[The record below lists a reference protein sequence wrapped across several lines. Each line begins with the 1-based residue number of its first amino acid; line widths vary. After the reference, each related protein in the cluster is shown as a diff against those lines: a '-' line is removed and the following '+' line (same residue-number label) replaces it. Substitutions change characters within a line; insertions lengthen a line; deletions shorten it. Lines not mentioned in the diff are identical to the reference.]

1 MLSLRFLGGASIIGA
16 DAPITGPAAQRHRLA
31 LAALLVGAQPGGM
44 SRDKLIAFLW
54 PERDAPSG
62 RNLLKQGVHAVRR
75 ALGDEVIVAAGDE
88 LRLDTSL
95 VRCDVSE
102 LELAMARGD
111 HERVVALY
119 RGPFLDGFFLRN
131 SPAFERW
138 VDGERARLADA
149 YAMSL
154 EALATHAETRGDPQR
169 ATELWKALAAHRPF
183 DSRLAARLMRA
194 LEASGNRAA
203 ALQHAG
209 LHERLLEAEI
219 GVVAAPEVAVE
230 RERLRREAGVGRAP
244 ATTPERAPSPQSVTT
259 EPLAPA
265 RTSIVDEASPAAD
278 AILPPARA
286 VASAHGRIRT
296 AVAALGLFMAAGLLL
311 APWFRPTGA
320 RPVVAR
326 AAAVTDANTVA
337 VLPFINL
344 GRDPA
349 EEYFSDG
356 LTEEVIG
363 ALAQVRSLRVVA
375 RTSAFAFKGED
386 RDIREIGRALGAQV
400 LLEGSVRHDGARVR
414 VTAQLINAA
423 DGLHLWSHTYDRQV
437 TDLFAI
443 QSDIAARIASALE
456 AEVTPDDRSRLARR
470 PTENPDA
477 HADYLKGRYFWNQR
491 TRAGFDRAIEH
502 FERAI
507 AADSAYAAAHA
518 GLAMV
523 YSLQGLSG
531 YLLPDEAKR
540 RMRDAAWKAVD
551 LDDGN
556 AEAHAALGAYLNLHE
571 WNSDASERAY
581 RRAIELDPADGTAR
595 HLYGNLLRTMGRMDD
610 ALEQKR
616 RALRL
621 DPLVPAM
628 SEALAFTL
636 IDAGRTGEALEHIRN
651 AIELDSTFW
660 RGYST
665 LGLYHETTGRFD
677 RAIREYE
684 RAIRLGGASATAD
697 AGRARNLAL
706 AGRPNEA
713 RAALDRLRAEAS
725 RTGVHAPGVATV
737 FLALDDVDGALLW
750 LQRSYA
756 QRHPQLRLIGQ
767 HASLARLDGDARFV
781 DLMRRVGVV
790 R

>member
-1 MLSLRFLGGASIIGA
+1 MFSLRFLGGASIAGP

-31 LAALLVGAQPGGM
+31 LLALLVGAQPGGM
-44 SRDKLIAFLW
+44 SRDKLVAYLW
-54 PERDAPSG
+54 PERDAPSA

-75 ALGDEVIVAAGDE
+75 ALGDEAIVAAGDE
-88 LRLDTSL
+88 LRLDASL
-95 VRCDVSE
+95 VPSDVTE
-102 LELAMARGD
+102 LEAAVARGD
-111 HERVVALY
+111 HERVVELY
-119 RGPFLDGFFLRN
+119 GGPFLDGFFLKD
-131 SPAFERW
+131 SPEFERW
-138 VDGERARLADA
+138 VDRERARLADA
-149 YAMSL
+149 YAKSL

-169 ATELWKALAAHRPF
+169 ATELWKALAAHAPF

-209 LHERLLEAEI
+209 QHERLLEAEI
-219 GVVAAPEVAVE
+219 GVAAAPEVVAE
-230 RERLRREAGVGRAP
+230 RERLRREAVAGQAAANASQIAAGPRP
-244 ATTPERAPSPQSVTT
+244 AQSELPDSASASQSPDD
-259 EPLAPA
+259 A
-265 RTSIVDEASPAAD
+265 PAAD
-278 AILPPARA
+278 AAVPPPRAVHPAR
-286 VASAHGRIRT
+286 RWIRT
-296 AVAALGLFMAAGLLL
+296 AVAALGSIVALGILF
-311 APWFRPTGA
+311 APSLRPTVA
-320 RPVVAR
+320 RPVLASAS
-326 AAAVTDANTVA
+326 AAADAKTVA

-363 ALAQVRSLRVVA
+363 ALAEVRSLRVVA

-400 LLEGSVRHDGARVR
+400 LLEGSVRRDGNRVR

-423 DGLHLWSHTYDRQV
+423 DGLHLWSQTYDRQV

-443 QSDIAARIASALE
+443 QSDVAARIASALE
-456 AEVTPDDRSRLARR
+456 AEVTADDRARLARR

-491 TRAGFDRAIEH
+491 TRGGFDRAIEY

-531 YLLPDEAKR
+531 YLLPEEAKR
-540 RMRDAAWKAVD
+540 RMRDAARKAVD
-551 LDDGN
+551 LDNGN
-556 AEAHAALGAYLNLHE
+556 AEAHAALGAYLNVHE
-571 WNSDASERAY
+571 WNSNASERAY
-581 RRAIELDPADGTAR
+581 RRAIELDPAYGTAR

-610 ALEQKR
+610 ALDQKR
-616 RALRL
+616 RALQL

-636 IDAGRTGEALEHIRN
+636 IDAGRPGEALDHIRN

-660 RGYST
+660 RGYAT
-665 LGLYHETTGRFD
+665 LGLYYETTGRFD
-677 RAIREYE
+677 SAVREYE

-697 AGRARNLAL
+697 AGLARNLAL
-706 AGRPNEA
+706 AGRPNDA
-713 RAALDRLRAEAS
+713 RAVLDRLRAEAA

-737 FLALDDVDGALLW
+737 FLALDDVDGAVGW
-750 LQRSYA
+750 LERSYA
-756 QRHPQLRLIGQ
+756 QRHPQLRLMGQ
-767 HASLARLDGDARFV
+767 HAALARLGADARFV
-781 DLMRRVGVV
+781 ALMRRVGVAP
-790 R
+790 